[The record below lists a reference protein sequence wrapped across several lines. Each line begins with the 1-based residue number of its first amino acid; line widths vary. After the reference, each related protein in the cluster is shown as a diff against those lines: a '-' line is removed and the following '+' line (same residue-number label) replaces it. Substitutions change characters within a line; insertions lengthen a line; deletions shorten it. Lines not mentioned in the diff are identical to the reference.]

1 MRMCVSPSL
10 YIQNIALLCLATQMR
25 KFYIQWITNVRSAIV
40 HIEDLLCEGT
50 RYICLTDIDIKVF
63 VVYY

>member
-1 MRMCVSPSL
+1 M
-10 YIQNIALLCLATQMR
+10 ALLCCLIRQIRQITHMR
-25 KFYIQWITNVRSAIV
+25 LAIV

-50 RYICLTDIDIKVF
+50 QYICMTDIGIKVF